1 MKKTIIIVCILAALV
16 LLIPIPYKL
25 KDGGTIHYDAIL
37 YDVYDVHRIDL
48 ESETGYAEGLIIKV
62 FGIEIYD
69 NTESESSCHHEHKK
83 EEHKGD
89 AGDSED
95 GEEGFDVLNP
105 YFTGKVLEINEK
117 GFLLEVTNTGN
128 GCFAVGERVQVNT
141 DLSGCPNY
149 MVGDYLRISFDG
161 KVALSLPP
169 QVACVTS
176 ICKTDSEGNC
186 ID

>member
-1 MKKTIIIVCILAALV
+1 MKKAIVIVCILAALV
-16 LLIPIPYKL
+16 LLIPIPHQA
-25 KDGGTIHYDAIL
+25 KDGGTVHYDAIL
-37 YDVYDVHRIDL
+37 YDVYDVHRISL
-48 ESETGYAEGLIIKV
+48 ESETGYAEGLIIKLLGMKV
-62 FGIEIYD
+62 FD
-69 NTESESSCHHEHKK
+69 NTESTCNHGHHT
-83 EEHKGD
+83 EE
-89 AGDSED
+89 EI
-95 GEEGFDVLNP
+95 GEEGLDALNDP

>member
-1 MKKTIIIVCILAALV
+1 MKKVIVIVCILAALV
-16 LLIPIPYKL
+16 LLVPIPYKL

-37 YDVYDVHRIDL
+37 YDVHDVHRISL
-48 ESETGYAEGLIIKV
+48 ECETGYDEGLVIEV
-62 FGIEIYD
+62 LGIEIYNNVKPTCD
-69 NTESESSCHHEHKK
+69 HEHHT
-83 EEHKGD
+83 EE
-89 AGDSED
+89 EI
-95 GEEGFDVLNP
+95 GEEGLDALNDP

-141 DLSGCPNY
+141 DLSCCEMY
-149 MVGDYLRISFDG
+149 AVGDYLRISFDG

>member
-1 MKKTIIIVCILAALV
+1 MKKVIVIVCILAALV
-16 LLIPIPYKL
+16 LLVPIPYKL
-25 KDGGTIHYDAIL
+25 TDGGTIHYDAIL
-37 YDVYDVHRIDL
+37 YDVYDVHSINF
-48 ESETGYAEGLIIKV
+48 ESETGYDEGLV
-62 FGIEIYD
+62 IEVLGKKIFD
-69 NTESESSCHHEHKK
+69 NVKSACDHEH
-83 EEHKGD
+83 H
-89 AGDSED
+89 AGDET
-95 GEEGFDVLNP
+95 GEEDFDIMNP

-117 GFLLEVTNTGN
+117 GFLLEVTNSGN

-141 DLSGCPNY
+141 DLSRCGKY
-149 MVGDYLRISFDG
+149 SVDDYLRISFDG

>member
-1 MKKTIIIVCILAALV
+1 MKKVIVIVCILAALV
-16 LLIPIPYKL
+16 LLVPIPYKL

-37 YDVYDVHRIDL
+37 YDVYDVHRINF
-48 ESETGYAEGLIIKV
+48 ESETGYDEGLV
-62 FGIEIYD
+62 IEVLGKKIFD
-69 NTESESSCHHEHKK
+69 NVKSACNHGHHTE
-83 EEHKGD
+83 EEM
-89 AGDSED
+89 
-95 GEEGFDVLNP
+95 GEEGLDALNDP

-141 DLSGCPNY
+141 DLSRCGKY
-149 MVGDYLRISFDG
+149 SVGDYLRISFDG